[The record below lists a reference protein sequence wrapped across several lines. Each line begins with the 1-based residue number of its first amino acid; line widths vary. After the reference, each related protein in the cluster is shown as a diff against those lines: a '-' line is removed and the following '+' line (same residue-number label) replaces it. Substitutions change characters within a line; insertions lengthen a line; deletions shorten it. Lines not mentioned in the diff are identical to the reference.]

1 MEPTLHSVAIAI
13 RGLDFHNEARL
24 PTLINVFL
32 VEKFLY
38 APREV

>member
-1 MEPTLHSVAIAI
+1 MEPTLHSVAVAIAI

-24 PTLINVFL
+24 PTLIDVFL

-38 APREV
+38 AP